1 MSITGEPFGIVLN
14 HEDRPGFPMG
24 IRFMRGSRLGTRV
37 SSQRQLRIQYC
48 VPIAVRRTAGIVIP
62 RLLGRFPKS
71 SSQQTR
77 RWRATDSNPRSPG
90 RERRSRFGE
99 REPGKGHGDDKRLSR
114 HGEYLKRDRTALLE
128 LLHPCGS
135 ALRGDADMRR
145 RRPETEIVGD
155 ANERGQI
162 GKISAAHC

>member
-1 MSITGEPFGIVLN
+1 V
-14 HEDRPGFPMG
+14 
-24 IRFMRGSRLGTRV
+24 
-37 SSQRQLRIQYC
+37 
-48 VPIAVRRTAGIVIP
+48 
-62 RLLGRFPKS
+62 
-71 SSQQTR
+71 
-77 RWRATDSNPRSPG
+77 
-90 RERRSRFGE
+90 
-99 REPGKGHGDDKRLSR
+99 KGHGDDKRLSR

>member
-1 MSITGEPFGIVLN
+1 MSQLFRITTVPP
-14 HEDRPGFPMG
+14 RPGH
-24 IRFMRGSRLGTRV
+24 
-37 SSQRQLRIQYC
+37 
-48 VPIAVRRTAGIVIP
+48 
-62 RLLGRFPKS
+62 
-71 SSQQTR
+71 
-77 RWRATDSNPRSPG
+77 
-90 RERRSRFGE
+90 E

-162 GKISAAHC
+162 GKISAARIAEFLSAPNETISDIHLGYWTTHKGSKVQMPRLGCHRRPIRS